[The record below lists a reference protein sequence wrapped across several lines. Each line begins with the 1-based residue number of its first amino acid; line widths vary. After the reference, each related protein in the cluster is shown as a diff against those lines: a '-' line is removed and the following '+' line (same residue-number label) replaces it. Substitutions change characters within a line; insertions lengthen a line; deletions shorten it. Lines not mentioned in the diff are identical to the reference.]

1 MIKTIVLI
9 LCVFISFV
17 THAQEI
23 STAIILQDGEI
34 VDNSHVFLDGET
46 ATFHLQDANKYYNIK
61 WSLDIQ
67 QNNDKYLTVLESDKD
82 VDEFKFTVSPDLFQ
96 YGCKMFK
103 VAGDSSVYFNGAVHL
118 HETGRPIDKYPIRF
132 NLLPSTPKVTE
143 ASLNG
148 GYFDFKTLG
157 YDPFAT
163 LHISFISAGIED
175 CWLMKYESTDSV
187 NIFQFPHYNYIVY
200 YHPDVLSTN
209 EYYKELEF
217 SCADWGQFYIL
228 ASKNKYGMVLG
239 ADTIN
244 TTELVTD
251 QEILDAL
258 SNYRA
263 SLSVRDV
270 ASNERGFFIKNN
282 VLYIKE
288 DAGLDAKT
296 TIFSSDGRLI
306 YMKDS
311 QKEIDLNFLERG
323 IYIIKIRL
331 NNKKV
336 ITQKYIKQ

>member
-1 MIKTIVLI
+1 MRKTIVII
-9 LCVFISFV
+9 LCGFIPFV

-46 ATFHLQDANKYYNIK
+46 ATFRLQDANKYGNIK
-61 WSLDIQ
+61 WSLDIL
-67 QNNDKYLTVLESDKD
+67 QNNDQYLTVLESDKD
-82 VDEFKFTVSPDLFQ
+82 VDEFKFTVSPNLFQ
-96 YGCKMFK
+96 YGRKLCR
-103 VAGDSSVYFNGAVHL
+103 VAGDSSVYFNGTVHL
-118 HETGRPIDKYPIRF
+118 HKAGRQIDKYPIRF
-132 NLLPSTPKVTE
+132 NLLPSTPKVTG
-143 ASLNG
+143 ASLSG

-157 YDPFAT
+157 YDPFAM
-163 LHISFISAGIED
+163 LHVSFISARIEG

-187 NIFQFPHYNYIVY
+187 NVFQFPHYNYIVY
-200 YHPDVLSTN
+200 YHPDVLRTN
-209 EYYKELEF
+209 EYYNELV
-217 SCADWGQFYIL
+217 SSYADWGQFYIL
-228 ASKNKYGMVLG
+228 ASKNKYGIVMG

-258 SNYRA
+258 ANYRE
-263 SLSVRDV
+263 SLGVREV
-270 ASNERGFFIKNN
+270 NSNEWNIFIKNN

-288 DAGLDAKT
+288 NAGSNAKT
-296 TIFSSDGRLI
+296 AIFSSDGRLI

-336 ITQKYIKQ
+336 ITKKYIKQ